1 MFSQLL
7 VILVAI
13 LVLFL
18 SSFYIRELSYCHDVP
33 MFKFNMI
40 SDLGNL
46 VKNLSAMMGTKVA
59 ILDGV
64 QARFD

>member
-1 MFSQLL
+1 
-7 VILVAI
+7 
-13 LVLFL
+13 
-18 SSFYIRELSYCHDVP
+18 